1 MRAELRS
8 WVSVK
13 VDGAESSGLLTNAR
27 ILGQGVVE
35 VVTGNGK
42 GTRVVYDGVDQGV
55 MGELGAVVD
64 RLWTL
69 QGMVIPSPTITP
81 TPSMT
86 PTPSKTPPVSDT
98 PAASATLPASA
109 TAPASTK
116 APASTAP
123 PASATP

>member
-1 MRAELRS
+1 
-8 WVSVK
+8 V
-13 VDGAESSGLLTNAR
+13 
-27 ILGQGVVE
+27 GQGVVE

-55 MGELGAVVD
+55 LGELGQVVD

-81 TPSMT
+81 TPSVT

-98 PAASATLPASA
+98 PGITITPAPSATG
-109 TAPASTK
+109 
-116 APASTAP
+116 
-123 PASATP
+123 